1 MKKMILL
8 IAMAGLLVLCSCRY
22 REEEK
27 REKPILT
34 GNQDT
39 LTYPVGVNASIWVNY
54 SEDPLLYESPLNCSN
69 NKNGTLPVYRI
80 DTAEQLQEFIDRF
93 SEVLSLDNFRDSFVE
108 FAKGLDEAF
117 FRNNSLLMAYHIA
130 SSGSFTYRLDK
141 TEISGSELIMHII
154 QTNDPEVYTCDMAGW
169 LEIADIRKDLLKD
182 VTDYDAVVSK
192 PDNTASRENYEVFE
206 GEQYATLPGHLAWGS
221 FSYEKDLVIRQERK
235 LDMITEGFVNT
246 EATEQFI
253 PVEQAK
259 KELSEQF
266 LLRQVFHDD
275 IEDIWKIR
283 FFNSEEST
291 TETDVYVDSHG
302 VTRLIV
308 MINEN

>member
-1 MKKMILL
+1 MKKMIML
-8 IAMAGLLVLCSCRY
+8 ITMAALMVLGGCTSR
-22 REEEK
+22 K
-27 REKPILT
+27 TEKPENPLSA
-34 GNQDT
+34 GQNDT

-54 SEDPLLYESPLNCSN
+54 SEDPGLYDSPLNVSRQ
-69 NKNGTLPVYRI
+69 KNGSLPVYRI
-80 DTAEQLQEFIDRF
+80 DSINQLQEFIDQF
-93 SEVLSLDNFRDSFVE
+93 SEILVLNDVRDSFVE
-108 FAKGLDEAF
+108 FAGGFDEAF
-117 FRNNSLLMAYHIA
+117 FRDNSLLMAYHIA
-130 SSGSFTYRLDK
+130 SSGSFAYRLDK
-141 TEISGSELIMHII
+141 TEISDGELIMHII

-308 MINEN
+308 MINEK

>member
-1 MKKMILL
+1 MKKMIML

-22 REEEK
+22 QEEEK

-80 DTAEQLQEFIDRF
+80 DSLSQLQGFIDRF
-93 SEVLSLDNFRDSFVE
+93 SEVLSLDNFRDSFIE
-108 FAKGLDEAF
+108 FANGLDEAF
-117 FRNNSLLMAYHIA
+117 FKDNSLLMAYHIA

-141 TEISGSELIMHII
+141 TEISGGELIMHII
-154 QTNDPEVYTCDMAGW
+154 QTNNPEMYTCDMAGW
-169 LEIADIRKDLLKD
+169 LEITDIRKSLLSEI
-182 VTDYDAVVSK
+182 TEYDAVVAK
-192 PDNTASRENYEVFE
+192 PEQETARENYEVFE
-206 GEQYATLPGHLAWGS
+206 GEQYVTLPGHLAWGS
-221 FSYEKDLVIRQERK
+221 FSYEKDLRMRQE
-235 LDMITEGFVNT
+235 LNWNMITDGFVNT
-246 EATEQFI
+246 EPTDEYI

-259 KELSEQF
+259 KELSEQY

-275 IEDIWKIR
+275 MLDIWKIR
-283 FFNSEEST
+283 FFNSEESSE
-291 TETDVYVDSHG
+291 ETDVYIDSQG
-302 VTRLIV
+302 VTKLIV
-308 MINEN
+308 IIK

>member
-54 SEDPLLYESPLNCSN
+54 SEDPLLYESLLNCSN

-93 SEVLSLDNFRDSFVE
+93 SEVLSLDDFRDSFVE
-108 FAKGLDEAF
+108 FANGLDEAF
-117 FRNNSLLMAYHIA
+117 FRDNSLLMAYHIA

-154 QTNDPEVYTCDMAGW
+154 QTNNPEIYTCDMAGW
-169 LEIADIRKDLLKD
+169 LEITDIRKSLLSEI
-182 VTDYDAVVSK
+182 TEYDAVVAK
-192 PDNTASRENYEVFE
+192 PEQETARENYEVFE

-221 FSYEKDLVIRQERK
+221 FSYEKDLRMRQE
-235 LDMITEGFVNT
+235 LNWNIITEGFVNT
-246 EATEQFI
+246 EPTDEYI

-259 KELSEQF
+259 KELSEQY

-275 IEDIWKIR
+275 MLDIWKIR
-283 FFNSEEST
+283 FFNSEESSE
-291 TETDVYVDSHG
+291 ETDVYIDSQG
-302 VTRLIV
+302 VTKLIV
-308 MINEN
+308 RI

>member
-1 MKKMILL
+1 MKKLILL
-8 IAMAGLLVLCSCRY
+8 IAMAGMLVLCSCRY

-27 REKPILT
+27 RDKPILT

-39 LTYPVGVNASIWVNY
+39 MTYPVGVNGSIWVNY

-93 SEVLSLDNFRDSFVE
+93 SEVLSLDNFRDSFIE
-108 FAKGLDEAF
+108 FANGLDEAF
-117 FRNNSLLMAYHIA
+117 FRDNSLLMAYHIA

-141 TEISGSELIMHII
+141 TEISGNELIMHII
-154 QTNDPEVYTCDMAGW
+154 QTNNPEMYTCDMAGW
-169 LEIADIRKDLLKD
+169 LEITDIRKSLLSEI
-182 VTDYDAVVSK
+182 TEYDAVVAK
-192 PDNTASRENYEVFE
+192 PEQETARENYEVFE

-221 FSYEKDLVIRQERK
+221 FSYEKDLRMRQE
-235 LDMITEGFVNT
+235 LNWNMITEGFVNT
-246 EATEQFI
+246 EPTDEYI

-259 KELSEQF
+259 KELSEQY

-275 IEDIWKIR
+275 MLDIWKIR
-283 FFNSEEST
+283 FFNSEESSE
-291 TETDVYVDSHG
+291 ETDVYIDSQG
-302 VTRLIV
+302 VTKLIV
-308 MINEN
+308 RI

>member
-1 MKKMILL
+1 
-8 IAMAGLLVLCSCRY
+8 MAGLLVLCSCRY

-54 SEDPLLYESPLNCSN
+54 SEDPLLYESLLNCSN

-93 SEVLSLDNFRDSFVE
+93 SEVLSLDDFRDSFVE
-108 FAKGLDEAF
+108 FANGLDEAF
-117 FRNNSLLMAYHIA
+117 FRDNSLLMAYHIA

-154 QTNDPEVYTCDMAGW
+154 QTNNPEIYTCDMAGW
-169 LEIADIRKDLLKD
+169 LEITDIRKSLLSEI
-182 VTDYDAVVSK
+182 TEYDAVVAK
-192 PDNTASRENYEVFE
+192 PEQETARENYEVFE

-221 FSYEKDLVIRQERK
+221 FSYEKDLRMRQE
-235 LDMITEGFVNT
+235 LNWNIITEGFVNT
-246 EATEQFI
+246 EPTDEYI

-259 KELSEQF
+259 KELSEQY

-275 IEDIWKIR
+275 MLDIWKIR
-283 FFNSEEST
+283 FFNSEESSE
-291 TETDVYVDSHG
+291 ETDVYIDSQG
-302 VTRLIV
+302 VTKLIV
-308 MINEN
+308 RI